1 MTEDARE
8 SPPLD
13 VDEHLAKLQGL
24 LALGRLM
31 IENRDEHALLGL
43 AGSSVRSLGPFRL
56 LGIHLADRGWAAV
69 PGTGSPAASGPD
81 LEQQL
86 LRLTSAGGRLTGTGD
101 GWARAY
107 ALDSADGLIGHLVI
121 ASEIEPALWAQ
132 FLVGILAQQTSI
144 ALANSRLYARLRGQA
159 AELQSTLATLEHS
172 MAIHDRLTEI
182 AIRGE
187 GEQGI
192 ARALHEL
199 TGWPVAVE
207 DPHGN
212 VRAWA
217 GPGLAPPYPKRSP
230 SAQAEVVRRATEAGR
245 PVAVGDQLVAVASP
259 RPDTLGVIVLVG
271 VPPEAADRA
280 QIALEHG
287 ATVLAVELARLQSV
301 AETELRLGRDLVEEM
316 LAHDDEQAALSRA
329 RALGYDLERQHQ
341 VAVVVVE
348 HPPQPRDPDARFRAV
363 RRAARDANVA
373 SLLVPRGDAV
383 VVLGHDQPDWRAF
396 HRRLVFEL
404 GERACV
410 GVGAP
415 CDDLA
420 GFPRSYREARLA
432 LRMRDVGARSPVL
445 FYEQLGSYRLLA
457 EVSDL
462 GSIDRFVRE
471 WLGSLIAY
479 DERHGTD
486 LVGTLT
492 SYLECR
498 GNYDAAA
505 AALFV
510 HRNTLKY
517 RLRRIK
523 EVSNLDLNDG
533 DTLFN
538 LQLATRAWS
547 TKQALETQEPATL
560 GPP

>member
-1 MTEDARE
+1 MTKDARE
-8 SPPLD
+8 SPPID
-13 VDEHLAKLQGL
+13 VVEHLAKLQGL

-69 PGTGSPAASGPD
+69 PGTGPPAAFGPG

-86 LRLTSAGGRLTGTGD
+86 LRLTSSGARLTGTGD
-101 GWARAY
+101 GWAWAY
-107 ALDSADGLIGHLVI
+107 PLDSADGLIGHLVI
-121 ASEIEPALWAQ
+121 ASDIEPALWAQ

-159 AELQSTLATLEHS
+159 AELQSTLDTLERS

-182 AIRGE
+182 AIRGD

-199 TGWPVAVE
+199 TGWPVAIE

-217 GPGLAPPYPKRSP
+217 GPEPASPYPKRSP

-245 PVAVGDQLVAVASP
+245 PIAVGDQLVAVATP
-259 RPDTLGVIVLVG
+259 RPGTCGVIALVG
-271 VPPEAADRA
+271 IKPEGVDPA
-280 QIALEHG
+280 QVALEHG
-287 ATVLAVELARLQSV
+287 ATVLALELARLQSV
-301 AETELRLGRDLVEEM
+301 ADTELRLGRDLVEEL
-316 LAHDDEQAALSRA
+316 LAHDDDRAALSRA
-329 RALGYDLERQHQ
+329 RAMGYDLGRQHQ
-341 VAVVVVE
+341 VAVVVE
-348 HPPQPRDPDARFRAV
+348 HPPQPRDPDARLHAV
-363 RRAARDANVA
+363 RRAARDANVG

-383 VVLGHDQPDWRAF
+383 VVLGHDQPDWAAF
-396 HRRLVFEL
+396 HRHLVSEL
-404 GERACV
+404 SERACV

-415 CDDLA
+415 SDDLA

-432 LRMRDVGARSPVL
+432 LRMRDAGARSPVL

-462 GSIDRFVRE
+462 GSIDRFVQE
-471 WLGSLIAY
+471 WLGPLIAY
-479 DERHGTD
+479 DERHSAD
-486 LVGTLT
+486 LVWTLT

-498 GNYDAAA
+498 GNYDATA

-523 EVSNLDLNDG
+523 DVSNLDLNDG

-547 TKQALETQEPATL
+547 TKQALETQELATL
-560 GPP
+560 EPP